1 MRSVSGGGL
10 KFNVVL
16 EGQAWMVVEGESSG
30 TPAPVR
36 VGPGDCFM
44 ISGQRAF
51 RLGSDPSLTPRDAR
65 DVFADVGADG
75 FVRLGAE
82 TDFRVIGGKMV
93 LVPEAED
100 LLTRALPPV
109 VRVPASHPAAATWR
123 WLLELFIAE
132 RASARA
138 GSAAMATHAM
148 HMLLIELMRL
158 SPAGDPPV
166 GWLGALGDPHV
177 GRALQ
182 AMHAKPAEAWTV
194 EALAQQAFLS
204 RSAFAQRFKQAV
216 GLAPLDYLTR
226 WRMHLARRELGRP
239 GSTLADVAAAAGYAS
254 EGAFRAAFKRTF
266 GHAPRRSPA
275 AAARA
280 AAKREADR

>member
-16 EGQAWMVVEGESSG
+16 QGQAWMMVEAEGSG
-30 TPAPVR
+30 APAPVR
-36 VGPGDCFM
+36 VSPGDCFM
-44 ISGQRAF
+44 ISGRRAF
-51 RLGSDPSLTPRDAR
+51 CLGSDPSLTPRDAR
-65 DVFADVGADG
+65 EVFADVGADG
-75 FVRLGAE
+75 FVQLGAR

-93 LVPEAED
+93 LAPEAED
-100 LLTRALPPV
+100 LLTRALPAV

-123 WLLELFIAE
+123 WLLERFIAE

-148 HMLLIELMRL
+148 HMLLIELIRL
-158 SPAGDPPV
+158 APTVGPPV
-166 GWLGALGDPHV
+166 GWLGALSDPHV

-182 AMHAKPAEAWTV
+182 AMHAAPAQAWTV

-204 RSAFAQRFKQAV
+204 RSAFAHRFKQAV
-216 GLAPLDYLTR
+216 GLAPLEYLTR
-226 WRMHLARRELGRP
+226 LRMHLARRELGRP
-239 GSTLADVAAAAGYAS
+239 GRTLVDVAAAAGYAS
-254 EGAFRAAFKRTF
+254 EGTFRAAFKRTF

-275 AAARA
+275 VAAQAAANG
-280 AAKREADR
+280 EAER